1 MLKVAATQLK
11 IGTSKADN
19 LQKAENIIREAS
31 KAGAKLILLQELFA
45 TPYFCQVENYDY
57 FKLAEEVST
66 SITLKRFQNLA
77 KELDVVLPISFFEK
91 DNNNYYNSLAM
102 IDSDGEILG
111 IYRKSHIP
119 TGKCYEEKFYFT
131 PGNTGFKVFNT
142 KYGKIGVGICWDQ
155 WFPEVARILTLKGA
169 EIIVYPTAIGTEPV
183 LNKDSKNH
191 WQHVMMGH
199 AASNVIPVIASN
211 RIGTET
217 DADSSMTFFGSSFIS
232 DEEGNVVEEMDRCSE
247 GFIIHSF
254 DLDKINTERISWGI
268 FRDRRTDLYGDIV
281 K

>member
-19 LQKAENIIREAS
+19 LDKAENIIREAS

>member
-19 LQKAENIIREAS
+19 LDKAENIIREAS

-66 SITLKRFQNLA
+66 SITLKRFKNLA

-102 IDSDGEILG
+102 IDSDGKILG
-111 IYRKSHIP
+111 VYRKSHIP

-155 WFPEVARILTLKGA
+155 WFSEVARILTLKGA

-183 LNKDSKNH
+183 LTKDSKNH

-199 AASNVIPVIASN
+199 AASNVIPVVASN

-217 DADSSMTFFGSSFIS
+217 AEDSSMTFFGSSFIS
-232 DEEGNVVEEMDRCSE
+232 DEEGNIVEEIDRCSE

>member
-19 LQKAENIIREAS
+19 LDKAENIIREAS

-232 DEEGNVVEEMDRCSE
+232 DEEGNIVEEMDRCSE

>member
-19 LQKAENIIREAS
+19 LDKAENIIREAS

-57 FKLAEEVST
+57 FKLAEEVRT
-66 SITLKRFQNLA
+66 SITLKRFQKLA

-232 DEEGNVVEEMDRCSE
+232 DEEGNIVEEMDRCSE